1 MSTPISVKT
10 QNMDA
15 GSVWPEVE
23 LNHKLASTGA
33 YAIT

>member
-1 MSTPISVKT
+1 MSTPLSLKT

-23 LNHKLASTGA
+23 LHHKLASTGA
-33 YAIT
+33 YVIT